1 MAADGMSPRKA
12 GSVAALK
19 VQSGRK
25 FISGLA
31 RGIQLLEA
39 FRPGDDFLTNA
50 DLSSRSGL
58 PRPTISRLTHTL
70 CELGYLEQGEDR
82 RGFRLTPR
90 MLTLSHP
97 VLAKIRL
104 RQVAR
109 PLMDEFAK
117 RTQLSL
123 ALGVR
128 DGCDMVFIER
138 AKGIAS
144 SFLTQDI
151 GARIPIALSSM
162 GRAYMAGLQPNEREL
177 LFEELARASPKQR
190 WQQIRANIERE
201 IARYDACGYC
211 FSFGEWKAQAYGVS
225 VPIIL
230 QDGTVLAMNCGG
242 MGPLVKVSSFDEVGQ
257 RLESIV
263 RQILASQGREAA
275 A

>member
-1 MAADGMSPRKA
+1 MATDGMTPRKA

-25 FISGLA
+25 FINGLA

-39 FRPGDDFLTNA
+39 FRAGDEFLSNA

-70 CELGYLEQGEDR
+70 CELGYLEPTEDH

-97 VLAKIRL
+97 VLAKIRF

-109 PLMDEFAK
+109 PLMDEFSK

-128 DGCDMVFIER
+128 DGHDMVFVER
-138 AKGIAS
+138 AKSYATS
-144 SFLTQDI
+144 YLTQDI
-151 GARIPIALSSM
+151 GARVPIALSSM
-162 GRAYMAGLQPNEREL
+162 GRAYLAGMQPEEREIL
-177 LFEELARASPKQR
+177 LDEIARTVSAQR
-190 WQQIRANIERE
+190 WQQMRASIERE
-201 IARYDACGYC
+201 LARYAASGYC

-225 VPIIL
+225 VPIL
-230 QDGTVLAMNCGG
+230 LHDGTMFAINCGG
-242 MGPLVKVSSFDEVGQ
+242 MGPLVKMASFDEVGQ
-257 RLESIV
+257 RLKAIV
-263 RQILASQGREAA
+263 TRMLASQGREVAA
-275 A
+275 

>member
-1 MAADGMSPRKA
+1 MATDGMTPRKA

-39 FRPGDDFLTNA
+39 FRPGDDSLSNA

-70 CELGYLEQGEDR
+70 CELGYLEQTEDR

-97 VLAKIRL
+97 VLAKIRF

-128 DGCDMVFIER
+128 DGHDMVFVER
-138 AKGIAS
+138 AKSNAS
-144 SFLTQDI
+144 SSITQDI

-162 GRAYMAGLQPNEREL
+162 GRAYLAALHPSEREIL
-177 LFEELARASPKQR
+177 LEQLARTLPSQR

-201 IARYDACGYC
+201 LARYAACGYC

-225 VPIIL
+225 VPIVL
-230 QDGTVLAMNCGG
+230 HDGTLFAINCGG
-242 MGPLVKVSSFDEVGQ
+242 MGPLMKVAGFDEVGQ
-257 RLESIV
+257 RLKAIV
-263 RQILASQGREAA
+263 TRMLASQGREVAA
-275 A
+275 